1 MRNNFAKSLV
11 KLAKLNK
18 KIVLLSGD
26 IGNKLFDDFKK
37 KFPDRFYNCGV
48 AENNMVGVAAGLA
61 VTGYIPFV
69 YTITPFLI
77 SRSFEQIRLDVC
89 YPNLNI
95 FIVGVG
101 GGLSYSRLGPTH
113 HSVEDLS
120 LMQSIP
126 NIKIYTPSSP
136 DELNILLP
144 KILIK
149 KGPCYLRLGK
159 KGEPN
164 FHSVNKIKM
173 PATKITEGK
182 KILILSLGNI
192 LQESYELY
200 LKLKSKNVE
209 SCLVTVNCIKP
220 FNLSYFK
227 NLIKKFKTI
236 IIVEEHL
243 FHGGLASLIKS
254 NYDLLN
260 LKDKKVLSFN
270 VPDKFLNGLGEQN
283 EARDIIGIS
292 GSKICKKVLKIV
304 KN

>member
-1 MRNNFAKSLV
+1 MRNKFAKDLV
-11 KLAKLNK
+11 KLAMRNK

-61 VTGYIPFV
+61 VTGFIPFI

-77 SRSFEQIRLDVC
+77 SRSFEQIRLDIC
-89 YPNLNI
+89 YPNLNV

-126 NIKIYTPSSP
+126 NIKIFTPSSP

-144 KILIK
+144 KIVSK

-164 FHSVNKIKM
+164 FSSKNKIKI
-173 PATKITEGK
+173 PATILKDGK
-182 KILILSLGNI
+182 NILILSLGNM
-192 LQESYELY
+192 LKECLT
-200 LKLKSKNVE
+200 LHDKLKNKHVN
-209 SCLVTVNCIKP
+209 SCLVSVNCIKP
-220 FNLSYFK
+220 FNINYFK
-227 NLIKKFKTI
+227 DLIYNFKTI
-236 IIVEEHL
+236 IIVEEHM

-254 NYDLLN
+254 NYDFLN
-260 LKDKKVLSFN
+260 LKNKKVISFN
-270 VPDKFLNGLGEQN
+270 VPNRFLNGLGEHDQ
-283 EARDIIGIS
+283 ARSKIGIS
-292 GSKICKKVLKIV
+292 GSKIWKSVSKILK
-304 KN
+304 N